1 MPQEIVDIAPTS
13 RPAPYTRHFRPTQRV
28 CAECNQPFE
37 TQNRKQLF
45 CSHAHKLTFHNRCT
59 ARGKVLIPLAM
70 AWRTKRGS
78 GATAKKALSEMCR
91 LLDSFAAEDREAGR
105 MRMADYVERGFAHG
119 HRS

>member
-1 MPQEIVDIAPTS
+1 MPPVDTLDAPTAG
-13 RPAPYTRHFRPTQRV
+13 PAPYSRHFKPVTRT

-37 TQNRKQLF
+37 AQNRKKLF
-45 CSHAHKLTFHNRCT
+45 CSAAHKLAFHNRCM

-78 GATAKKALSEMCR
+78 GGTAKKALAEMCR
-91 LLDSFAAEDREAGR
+91 VLDSFAADDREAGR
-105 MRMADYVERGFAHG
+105 MRMADYVERGFDHG